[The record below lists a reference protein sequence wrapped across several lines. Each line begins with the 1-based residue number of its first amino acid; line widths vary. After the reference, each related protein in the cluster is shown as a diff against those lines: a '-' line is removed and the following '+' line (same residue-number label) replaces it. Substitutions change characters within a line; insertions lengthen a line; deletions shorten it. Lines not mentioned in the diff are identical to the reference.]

1 MTDTLNVSRDFPS
14 DPQLVQ
20 ALRSERWL
28 ALSQELLPRLRRRVM
43 ENRRALDEHVD
54 EFNKAYE
61 TAARGSLDA
70 NGLVRLAETVRQ
82 AERGAAEQLYPWME
96 ALRERL
102 LPRSERAQ
110 EAQEYLRQ
118 LHYFAVAWLAT
129 YQELRERLLKLASE
143 RRIAVGEVL
152 RARPVEGDI
161 DHDAL
166 SREFMARF
174 PKIRAALA
182 K

>member
-1 MTDTLNVSRDFPS
+1 MPDGFDVSRNFS
-14 DPQLVQ
+14 DPALIN
-20 ALRSERWL
+20 ALRSELWPE
-28 ALSQELLPRLRRRVM
+28 AQELLARLRRRVM
-43 ENRRALDEHVD
+43 ENRGALEEHAG

-61 TAARGSLDA
+61 EAARGSLDA
-70 NGLVRLAETVRQ
+70 NGLVQLAETVLE

-96 ALRERL
+96 ALKERL
-102 LPRSERAQ
+102 IPRSERAQ
-110 EAQEYLRQ
+110 EAQQYLHE
-118 LHYFAVAWLAT
+118 LHDFAVAWLAT
-129 YQELRERLLKLASE
+129 YQVLRERLLKLASE
-143 RRIAVGEVL
+143 RRIAAGEVL